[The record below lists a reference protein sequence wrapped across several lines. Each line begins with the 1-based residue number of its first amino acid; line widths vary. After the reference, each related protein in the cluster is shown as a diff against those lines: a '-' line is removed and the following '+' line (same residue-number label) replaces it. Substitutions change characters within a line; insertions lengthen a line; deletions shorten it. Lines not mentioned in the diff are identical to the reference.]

1 MTNLLKDCR
10 YATRMLAKPPGVTF
24 VAIVT
29 LALGIG
35 ANTAIFSGVSS
46 FILRDM
52 PVPEANRLVRPV
64 EIGEDGGIAD
74 EISYPDFVEYRNQS
88 TSFTGLS
95 GEDMLQVA
103 IDTQDQND
111 VIWGQAVSGN
121 YFDVLQVKPFMGRSF
136 LPEED
141 GAPGAHP
148 VVLLGHSLWERRLGS
163 DPT

>member
-1 MTNLLKDCR
+1 MLKDFR
-10 YATRMLAKPPGVTF
+10 YAIRMLTKTPGVTC

-35 ANTAIFSGVSS
+35 ANTAIFSGVSA

-64 EIGEDGGIAD
+64 EIGEHGGIDD
-74 EISYPDFVEYRNQS
+74 EISYPDFVEYRNQC

-111 VIWGQAVSGN
+111 VIWGQAVSSN
-121 YFDVLQVKPFMGRSF
+121 YFDVMQVKPLMGRGF

-141 GAPGAHP
+141 AGPGAHP
-148 VVLLGHSLWERRLGS
+148 VVVLGYSLWERRLGS
-163 DPT
+163 D